1 MHTHSDFT
9 TKQEHQQ
16 RAPETDVPYCSI
28 IFLISMYSESI
39 LMDLDLKYIAFF
51 VASILIIL
59 VLAES
64 SRILDDIDLED
75 SKTIVD
81 IEILNVALSDLS
93 QLEN

>member
-1 MHTHSDFT
+1 
-9 TKQEHQQ
+9 
-16 RAPETDVPYCSI
+16 
-28 IFLISMYSESI
+28 
-39 LMDLDLKYIAFF
+39 MDLDLKYIAFF